1 MLFLIIT
8 EDSYRK
14 QVVIDGETCLLV
26 CCVFSKI
33 PQITNFVHVH
43 ILHLHITPLTVICEH
58 FFIYLMSDFCLSL
71 YTINFVATI
80 LVTMASE
87 KNIDD

>member
-1 MLFLIIT
+1 MLFLILT

-26 CCVFSKI
+26 RCVFSRI

-43 ILHLHITPLTVICEH
+43 IFHLHITPLTVICEQ
-58 FFIYLMSDFCLSL
+58 FFI
-71 YTINFVATI
+71 
-80 LVTMASE
+80 
-87 KNIDD
+87 

>member
-43 ILHLHITPLTVICEH
+43 ILHLHITPLTVISQAAQTHVAREGCNI
-58 FFIYLMSDFCLSL
+58 IYIT
-71 YTINFVATI
+71 Y
-80 LVTMASE
+80 VTRRCRVT
-87 KNIDD
+87 DDR